1 MVFYVIREKGK
12 WGHKKPDLP
21 FDCLSWPIL
30 AVQNSFRAL
39 RVPLQECEPRLTFMA
54 NTQKYFCFIKGE
66 SGETIQ
72 TAVHFKVFVS
82 ILKLRQRT
90 MDVTNLPPE
99 LPTAA
104 DGAGDRLMARLLPA
118 PAATVCRAG
127 IKHR

>member
-12 WGHKKPDLP
+12 WGHRKPDLP

-30 AVQNSFRAL
+30 AMQNSF
-39 RVPLQECEPRLTFMA
+39 RVPLQEHEPRLTFMA

-72 TAVHFKVFVS
+72 TAANFKVFVS
-82 ILKLRQRT
+82 ILKLRQHT

-99 LPTAA
+99 LRTPV
-104 DGAGDRLMARLLPA
+104 DGAGDRLMARQA
-118 PAATVCRAG
+118 PTCSCCCGLQGG
-127 IKHR
+127 IKHS